1 MFSLP
6 LKDDE
11 HPHGVLTEQEMYM
24 ALAVIFTCIFFDLD
38 PAKSFPLHLA
48 AKAVAKKLGKLIE
61 TNVKSIAATGLV
73 SGMTDKLRGNKH
85 YLTDYGVHMIR
96 RLLEAGLS
104 PHDAA
109 WSQVFPTA
117 TAMVPNQSQVV
128 GFISIRTLRQNAN

>member
-11 HPHGVLTEQEMYM
+11 NPHGILTEQEMYM

-48 AKAVAKKLGKLIE
+48 AKAVANKLGKLIE
-61 TNVKSIAATGLV
+61 ANVKSIAAMGLV
-73 SGMTDKLRGNKH
+73 SGIADKMRSNKH

-104 PHDAA
+104 PHEAA

-128 GFISIRTLRQNAN
+128 SLIS